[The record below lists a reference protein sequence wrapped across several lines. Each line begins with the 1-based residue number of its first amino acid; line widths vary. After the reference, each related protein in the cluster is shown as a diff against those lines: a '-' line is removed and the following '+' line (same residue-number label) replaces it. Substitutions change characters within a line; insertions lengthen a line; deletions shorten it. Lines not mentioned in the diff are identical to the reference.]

1 MSGLFTSLA
10 VMMSPRGLTAA
21 GNGAGIGGVAFMV
34 LLAVAAFASL
44 YTARS
49 MEALSTGKK
58 RATPFDSFAFGLL
71 DSGRIFTLTVL
82 AVSWLGIAGY
92 AVNEIFF
99 LWFPNLGASFFL
111 LALAFS
117 ACLFSSDEGM
127 DMFTICLT
135 LGFAAFIYIAVM
147 ATQPLNTGIGY
158 PTSIPAVFSPLV
170 PEAMLQSDLMGWLH
184 LIFLAVLCFIG
195 FDLPLAFEN
204 KTRRAIP
211 AIIMILAGFIV
222 FSWGAL
228 LLESS
233 EVLSNTFVPYL
244 KVAKVVWGEA
254 GRAVMGGT
262 VVLGTIS
269 ALVAFFQ
276 IAGRLVKGVVAEP
289 FTHHATRG
297 AAAVLTLVIGVLL
310 VTGWAGEDAL
320 ESLISAGLCF
330 WFGTYALIDLL
341 YLIGKKR
348 AGGGFL
354 SSVVSF
360 VTFLLHGTASGV
372 SALNIE
378 FAMHFYYALGAMFVS
393 GLVFGISYYRKDA
406 PLRAAQAEERVLEGD
421 GESKD
426 DGNNDEVDEKLNIV
440 DYN

>member
-10 VMMSPRGLTAA
+10 VMMSPRGLTAV
-21 GNGAGIGGVAFMV
+21 GNGAGLGGAVFIV
-34 LLAVAAFASL
+34 LLAVAAFASF

-111 LALAFS
+111 LALACA
-117 ACLFSSDEGM
+117 ACIFSSDDGM

-135 LGFAAFIYIAVM
+135 LGFAAFVYIAVM

-158 PTSIPAVFSPLV
+158 PTEIPAVFSPLV
-170 PEAMLQSDLMGWLH
+170 PEVMLQSGLMGWLH
-184 LIFLAVLCFIG
+184 LVFLAVLCFIG
-195 FDLPLAFEN
+195 FDLPLASGG
-204 KTRRAIP
+204 KVRRVVP
-211 AIIMILAGFIV
+211 AILLILGGFII
-222 FSWGAL
+222 FAWGAL
-228 LLESS
+228 LLESP
-233 EVLSNTFVPYL
+233 EVLANTFVPHL

-254 GRAVMGGT
+254 GRAVMGGA
-262 VVLGTIS
+262 VVLGSIA

-276 IAGRLVKGVVAEP
+276 IGGGLVKGVVAEP
-289 FTHHATRG
+289 FTRHATRG
-297 AAAVLTLVIGVLL
+297 AAAVLTIVIGVLL
-310 VTGWAGEDAL
+310 ATGWAGEDAL

-330 WFGTYALIDLL
+330 WFGTYALVDLL
-341 YLIGKKR
+341 YLVGKRR
-348 AGGGFL
+348 AGGGL
-354 SSVVSF
+354 ISSLISF
-360 VTFLLHGTASGV
+360 AVLALHGVAAV
-372 SALNIE
+372 ISAFYIE
-378 FAMHFYYALGAMFVS
+378 FVMHFYYALGAMFVA
-393 GLVFGISYYRKDA
+393 GLVLGINYYRKDA
-406 PLRAAQAEERVLEGD
+406 PLRATLAEGSSPEGTAED
-421 GESKD
+421 LG
-426 DGNNDEVDEKLNIV
+426 DEDNSVIDENLNIV